1 VGTFDPSL
9 FIGSSSEGLSVA
21 YALQA
26 ELDQACE
33 PLVWSQS
40 AFEPTGTTIGSLL
53 EMAQS
58 SDFAALVLTPD
69 DSTVTRG
76 SEHSAARDNVV
87 FELGLF
93 LGALGPRR
101 VFIIQP
107 RDLSLTLPSDLA
119 GVTRLDYRYKRADQN
134 LQAAIGP
141 AATRIRD
148 RIVSEGPLRE
158 RQLAQLDHEAARFW
172 LKYGNRIPLAKDA
185 ARRLLARLP
194 ERTGRT
200 LERLAASLDKDLV
213 VSSFSYVAQDFNGA
227 AYPERAVL
235 MARSSWATQNEP
247 ARLGIGLG
255 QSVDPDPYDNLR
267 RPFWGIY
274 AADQEVLGRLRESCG
289 ASDGFWDP
297 WAQWEYLNLDPPD
310 GRRDLL
316 THYASMIAENARLS
330 WEENIRV
337 LDQVIDPG
345 SSPF

>member
-1 VGTFDPSL
+1 VNALDPSL
-9 FIGSSSEGLSVA
+9 FIGSSSEGLPIA
-21 YALQA
+21 YALQT
-26 ELDQACE
+26 ELDQVCE
-33 PLVWSQS
+33 PLVWSQG

-53 EMAQS
+53 ETAQS

-69 DSTVTRG
+69 DSVVTRG
-76 SEHSAARDNVV
+76 SEVSVARDNVV

-119 GVTRLDYRYKRADQN
+119 GVTRLDYRYKRTDQN

-148 RIVSEGPLRE
+148 SIVSEGPLRE
-158 RQLAQLDHEAARFW
+158 RQLAQLDQEAARFW
-172 LKYGNRIPLAKDA
+172 LTYGKKIPHAKDA

-213 VSSFSYVAQDFNGA
+213 VSSFGYIALDAHGA
-227 AYPERAVL
+227 KYPERAVL
-235 MARSSWATQNEP
+235 IARSSWARQNEP

-255 QSVDPDPYDNLR
+255 QSVDPDPHDNLR

-274 AADQEVLGRLRESCG
+274 AADQDVLDRLRESCG
-289 ASDGFWDP
+289 PSDAPWHP
-297 WAQWEYLNLDPPD
+297 WAEWEYLSLDPPE

-316 THYASMIAENARLS
+316 THYATTIAESARLS
-330 WEENIRV
+330 WEENVRV
-337 LDQVIDPG
+337 LDQVIDLDR
-345 SSPF
+345 SPF